1 MSQNKKTP
9 TFEEALL
16 RMEEISAKI
25 SEGNLSIDESIALFD
40 EGVALAAICDEKLKN
55 AQKKITIITDNG
67 SGKDSSDD

>member
-25 SEGNLSIDESIALFD
+25 SEGNLSIDESISLFD

-67 SGKDSSDD
+67 TGKDSSDD